1 MIRASAT
8 VIGGLLLAGA
18 AQGQTALTLGQAVS
32 GQMPATGP
40 AVSTCYAFRV
50 TEPGP
55 IEITVRSDAFDPMVE
70 VGPGR
75 DCASGDGW
83 RDDDGGAATGG
94 PLDAR
99 LVTNA
104 LPTGDYVIRVLRA
117 DGRSGPYRLSAATT
131 AWTTAMTAV
140 RPDLVPAS
148 FTPPPA
154 STPSPAF
161 TPPPPQ
167 TATAGIELDT
177 GTARRGAVSI
187 AGPGPSNCYLFQTR
201 SQQDLEVI
209 VRSEAFDAIV
219 RVSRGRTC
227 NAPGPYW
234 ENDNGGAASGGP
246 GDARM
251 VLENREPGDYA
262 ISVSSADG
270 LGGEYQVMAMTGTIH
285 VAGSTAL
292 NSPTLAGS
300 RNWQAEARDRARAE
314 VATAVYAPPPRPA
327 GYEGLSDGD
336 LLQALWDQIG
346 EGSQT
351 AERLRAMD
359 PVAKAWMGYHNR
371 LMTTEYLAGTNT
383 WRNAN
388 PTSAML
394 AQRRAAEAQAQAR
407 AQEEAQ
413 RVAAQPQSSCDTG
426 RLRAEVCDGY
436 ALSIWREYQHNRDP
450 ESMVRNWDVVSD
462 GIKAAVASTCIRL
475 REAANTLRGDYLT
488 EVGVICA
495 DFAAQARAY
504 ANRPTAPGEARYYGP
519 PTATGYGAGNVNVR
533 TYDSR
538 TGAYTGSTVMSP
550 LEAELRGVRPQ

>member
-1 MIRASAT
+1 MIRGSAT

-18 AQGQTALTLGQAVS
+18 AQAQTALTLGEAVS

-40 AVSTCYAFRV
+40 AVSTCHAFRV
-50 TEPGP
+50 NEPGA

-99 LVTNA
+99 LVTDP
-104 LPTGDYVIRVLRA
+104 LPTGDYVIRALRA

-140 RPDLVPAS
+140 RPDLVPVS
-148 FTPPPA
+148 FAPPPA

-161 TPPPPQ
+161 TQRPPQ
-167 TATAGIELDT
+167 TATVSIELDS
-177 GTARRGAVSI
+177 GTARSGTLSS
-187 AGPGPSNCYLFQTR
+187 AGPGPGNCYLFQTR

-209 VRSEAFDAIV
+209 VRSEAFDPIV
-219 RVSRGRTC
+219 QVSRGRTC

-262 ISVSSADG
+262 ISVSSVDG
-270 LGGEYQVMAMTGTIH
+270 LGGAYQVMAMTGTIH
-285 VAGSTAL
+285 VVGSTAL
-292 NSPTLAGS
+292 NSPTLASS
-300 RNWQAEARDRARAE
+300 RDWQAEARDRARAE

-336 LLQALWDQIG
+336 LLQTLMASVGDGPQMV
-346 EGSQT
+346 
-351 AERLRAMD
+351 ERMRAMD
-359 PVAKAWMGYHNR
+359 PVARAWMRYHTQ

-383 WRNAN
+383 WRDAN
-388 PTSAML
+388 PTSAQI

-407 AQEEAQ
+407 AQAEAQ
-413 RVAAQPQSSCDTG
+413 WVAAQSQSNCDTG
-426 RLRAEVCDGY
+426 LRAEVCDGY

-450 ESMVRNWDVVSD
+450 EAMVRNWDVVSD

-488 EVGVICA
+488 EVDIICA

-504 ANRPTAPGEARYYGP
+504 ANRPTPPGEATYYGP
-519 PTATGYGAGNVNVR
+519 PTATGYGTGNVNVR